1 MVFLKVFYK
10 ELITV
15 ILLAFAVGLGMF
27 LIALV
32 RGEFWIKLAIVVSVA
47 AMVSCITAAF
57 VGIILPMILRKLN
70 IDPAGSDVP
79 FITTIGDVITYSTY
93 FSLAILILG

>member
-1 MVFLKVFYK
+1 
-10 ELITV
+10 
-15 ILLAFAVGLGMF
+15 
-27 LIALV
+27 
-32 RGEFWIKLAIVVSVA
+32 
-47 AMVSCITAAF
+47 MVSCITAAV